1 VTNVPAARRV
11 AAVSL
16 LLPAAIVGSTLSL
29 GLRWSVGSDQT
40 GYQLGIRTFLV
51 AAIVL
56 LGFAL
61 YFRESA
67 PRRTESLV
75 FLAAIALGTAVA
87 LAVRLFPAP
96 GLVIA
101 AASLALAVWCKR
113 VLRAQRLAATL
124 GVG

>member
-1 VTNVPAARRV
+1 MTNVPAARRV

-29 GLRWSVGSDQT
+29 GLRWSVGSDEA
-40 GYQLGIRTFLV
+40 GYQLGIRIFLV

-61 YFRESA
+61 YFRDRA

-87 LAVRLFPAP
+87 LTVRLFPAP

-113 VLRAQRLAATL
+113 VLRAQRLATTL